1 MDGQLSS
8 GLELLVRIGISKMAA
23 RVLVFI
29 AEKGRVR
36 SVEIEDSLNMGQ
48 SGVSSAIRELTGRGW
63 IRTEV
68 IPTQTKGRP
77 RHIYQLSVPFSSIVD
92 EVERLGDEEI
102 DNIREGAQDLRRSAL
117 ACPCYR

>member
-36 SVEIEDSLNMGQ
+36 SVEIEDSLNKIGRATRLN
-48 SGVSSAIRELTGRGW
+48 SSHLASLISYAVLLEIGRASCRER
-63 IRTEV
+63 V
-68 IPTQTKGRP
+68 
-77 RHIYQLSVPFSSIVD
+77 
-92 EVERLGDEEI
+92 
-102 DNIREGAQDLRRSAL
+102 
-117 ACPCYR
+117 